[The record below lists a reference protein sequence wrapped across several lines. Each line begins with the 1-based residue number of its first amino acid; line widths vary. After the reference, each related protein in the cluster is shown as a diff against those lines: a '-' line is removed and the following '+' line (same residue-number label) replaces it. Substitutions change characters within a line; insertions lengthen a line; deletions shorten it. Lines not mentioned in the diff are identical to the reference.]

1 MNQRKRA
8 VVLLLGIMLTVQ
20 ATSAAEVRDDF
31 SEPGTWQRKNDT
43 PGELEQRS
51 GRRLLRDAPGKPD
64 WVTAVREFDVDLD
77 ATPVLNVRLRSATGS
92 CEVKVIRG
100 R

>member
-51 GRRLLRDAPGKPD
+51 GRLLLRDAASDRP
-64 WVTAVREFDVDLD
+64 
-77 ATPVLNVRLRSATGS
+77 PVSGNSMSILTRLRS
-92 CEVKVIRG
+92 
-100 R
+100 